1 MSQKNEVMSL
11 TRSRIVRA
19 PSPLAKSL
27 AGLAALAVAMGIGRF
42 AFTPIMPMMLHDAGL
57 TIAAGRWLASANYVG
72 YLIGALA
79 ALVVNMRAETAI
91 RGGLLTIGLATSAMA
106 LPLPLSGWLLLR
118 LLAGVASAWVLI
130 SSSAWCLD
138 ALAATQRPLLVRL
151 VFAGVGIGIA
161 GAGLVCLALTSV
173 QAGSTSAWEL
183 LGVLAVAVTM
193 LIWRCFAVS
202 ALPATAIEQTAAKGF
217 RWNAEAL
224 RLVCCYGVCGFGYI
238 IPATFLPVM
247 AQSAL
252 SGSSAA
258 GWSWPLFGLASAAS
272 TLTVAA
278 LARRLGDRRLWL
290 LSQWVMA
297 VGIALPVLSAQLL
310 TIMAAA
316 LCVGCTFMVIT
327 LAAMQEAKKIAQGG
341 SKALMAAMTAA
352 FAVGQIIGPLTVRAV
367 DGHAD
372 FSSGLILAA
381 AMLAISTCLLLR
393 RATDA

>member
-1 MSQKNEVMSL
+1 MSLKNETMSL
-11 TRSRIVRA
+11 TRSSVVRTA
-19 PSPLAKSL
+19 SPLAKSL

-42 AFTPIMPMMLHDAGL
+42 AFTPVMPMMLQDGGL

-79 ALVVNMRAETAI
+79 ALVVNVRAETAI
-91 RGGLLTIGLATSAMA
+91 RGGLLTIGLTTSAMA

-173 QAGSTSAWEL
+173 QAGSASAWEI
-183 LGVLAVAVTM
+183 LGILAVSVTM
-193 LIWRCFAVS
+193 LIWRCFTVPAQ
-202 ALPATAIEQTAAKGF
+202 PATAIELTPETGF
-217 RWNAEAL
+217 RWSPEAL

-272 TLTVAA
+272 TLTVAG

-297 VGIALPVLSAQLL
+297 AGIVMPALSSQLL
-310 TIMAAA
+310 TIMATA

-327 LAAMQEAKKIAQGG
+327 LAAMQEARKVAPSG

-352 FAVGQIIGPLTVRAV
+352 FAAGQIIGPLTVRAAN
-367 DGHAD
+367 GHAD
-372 FSSGLILAA
+372 FSSGLTLAA
-381 AMLAISTCLLLR
+381 AMLAIGTCLLRR
-393 RATDA
+393 RATEA